1 MTASACSVVAA
12 AWDDPEVRALT
23 TAQQAELRARYD
35 GAGEPG
41 TPPSSADVSVV
52 LVARDADGTAIGCG
66 ALRALEPGVAEVKRM
81 YVVPSARG
89 RGVSRRVLAALEAAA
104 LERGWTT
111 LRLET
116 GPRQPEAVGLYESAG
131 YRAIPAFGGYVDE
144 PDAGC
149 SLYYERVL
157 GPA

>member
-1 MTASACSVVAA
+1 MTTSTCSVTAA
-12 AWDDPEVRALT
+12 AWDDPEMRALT
-23 TAQQAELRARYD
+23 TAQQAELRGRYD

-41 TPPSSADVSVV
+41 TPPSAADVGVV

-66 ALRALEPGVAEVKRM
+66 ALRALEPGVAELKRM

-89 RGVSRRVLAALEAAA
+89 RGVSRQLLDALEAEAGA
-104 LERGWTT
+104 RGWTT

-116 GPRQPEAVGLYESAG
+116 GPRQPEAIGLYESAG
-131 YRAIPAFGGYVDE
+131 YRPIEAFGAYVDE